1 MSAEKFVRA
10 AAKPIVSIVILD
22 LFGARGGVGRCTR
35 EILREL
41 KAECVPTMLCGQS
54 HIVDSFGEDQQPSQ
68 NFHFEN
74 LEKPAFSLK
83 SLRIKLASKC
93 KLRFTR
99 LADLLLQET
108 VKAAYVWESCLPMP
122 ILVNYPQ
129 VIAPPSSHKDFCVF
143 IHDLNWR
150 FYPGNFQDPG
160 LADRNCRGWV
170 ERASKVITNSECTRD
185 EVIEH
190 YQCAPEKVVAAP
202 LSPFGEKIS
211 QGFDASR
218 YLASLGLIAGHFYLF
233 PGVWGLHK
241 GHDALT
247 DAIEMSQ
254 GADPVAVTCG
264 MPSNGIIGSTAAVAA
279 RRNSLASRWDRL
291 IAQKKL
297 VVVGGVSE
305 PEMQALRAGC
315 RAYVLPS
322 RYEGFGFPLIEA
334 IYHHRPALVS
344 DIQAHREIL
353 NRYPQY
359 KLAALFPAGSA
370 GALTVELDRCSHEEV
385 QMPADW
391 QKKIEATWSWKNT
404 VQRILSTLTSA
415 AVLRQ

>member
-1 MSAEKFVRA
+1 MSV
-10 AAKPIVSIVILD
+10 IILD
-22 LFGARGGVGRCTR
+22 LFGASGGVGRCTR
-35 EILREL
+35 EILRKL
-41 KAECVPTMLCGQS
+41 KAERVPTMLCGQS
-54 HIVDSFGEDQQPSQ
+54 HVVDSFRDDQQASL
-68 NFHFEN
+68 NFRFEN
-74 LEKPAFSLK
+74 LEKPALSLK
-83 SLRIKLASKC
+83 SLRIKLASKY
-93 KLRFTR
+93 KSRFTR

-108 VKAAYVWESCLPMP
+108 MKAAYVRESCLPTP

-129 VIAPPSSHKDFCVF
+129 MISPPATPRNFCVF
-143 IHDLNWR
+143 LHDLNWR
-150 FYPGNFQDPG
+150 LYPGNFKDPG
-160 LADRNCRGWV
+160 QTDRNCRGWV
-170 ERASKVITNSECTRD
+170 ERASKVITNSEHTRD

-190 YQCAPEKVVAAP
+190 YQCASDKVVAAP
-202 LSPFGEKIS
+202 LSPFGERIF
-211 QGFDASR
+211 QDFDASK
-218 YLASLGLIAGHFYLF
+218 YLASLGLVAGHFYLF

-254 GADPVAVTCG
+254 SAGPVVVTCG
-264 MPSNGIIGSTAAVAA
+264 MPLDRITGSTAAVAA
-279 RRNSLASRWDRL
+279 KRNSLASRWDKL
-291 IAQKKL
+291 IAEKKL

-322 RYEGFGFPLIEA
+322 QYEGFGFPLIEA

-344 DIQAHREIL
+344 DIKAHREIL

-359 KLAALFPAGSA
+359 KLATLFPPDSA
-370 GALTVELDRCSHEEV
+370 GALTMELNRFSHEGV

-404 VQRILSTLTSA
+404 IQRILSTLTSA